1 MTNQMQPNY
10 FAEFSEHLLK

>member
-1 MTNQMQPNY
+1 MQPNY